1 MAAGGSGT
9 FRMAS
14 QPTILFLHGFGES
27 REVWTDFTRDF
38 PDQYRLLTLNLP
50 GHGTNVHDIRD
61 YSMEAQARYV
71 AEQLRQKSVEKALL
85 VCHSMGGYVALA
97 FAERYPEM
105 VAGLVLFHSTALPD
119 TDEKKVNRD
128 KNMDFVRRHGVE
140 KFMESFIRP
149 LFAPANRER
158 LLERRE
164 FLEDIGR
171 ATPAATVLGALE
183 AMKNRPDRT
192 EVLRKATFPVL
203 FIAGKEDVAV
213 AIDTL
218 LPQLALPAHSHALL
232 LGGVGHLGYFEEPDL
247 TRRAVVDFAGVVFG
261 Q

>member
-1 MAAGGSGT
+1 MST
-9 FRMAS
+9 S
-14 QPTILFLHGFGES
+14 SPVILFLHGFAES
-27 REVWTDFTRDF
+27 REVWTEFTREF

-61 YSMEAQARYV
+61 YSIEAQARYV
-71 AEQLRQKSVEKALL
+71 AGQLRQKNVPRVLL

-119 TDEKKVNRD
+119 TEEKKGNRD
-128 KNMDFVRRHGVE
+128 KNIDFVRRHGVAR
-140 KFMESFIRP
+140 FMESFIRP

-158 LLERRE
+158 MLEPQQL
-164 FLEDIGR
+164 LEDIGR
-171 ATPAATVLGALE
+171 STPEATVIGMLE

-192 EVLRKATFPVL
+192 NVLREAAFPVL

-213 AIDTL
+213 PIDSL
-218 LPQLALPAHSHALL
+218 LPQLLLPAQSHALL
-232 LGGVGHLGYFEEPDL
+232 LDNVGHLGYFEAPDL
-247 TRRAVVDFAGVVFG
+247 TRRAVVDFAGVVFE
-261 Q
+261 